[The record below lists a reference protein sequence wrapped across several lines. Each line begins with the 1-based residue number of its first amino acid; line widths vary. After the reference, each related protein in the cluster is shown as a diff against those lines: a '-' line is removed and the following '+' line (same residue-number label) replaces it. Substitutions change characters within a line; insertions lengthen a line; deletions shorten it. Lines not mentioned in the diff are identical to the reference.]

1 MVRNWII
8 HKLKIAPCYYEEV
21 IAYRKT
27 FEIRKNDRYFKVG
40 DRVLLKEYVNGEYT
54 GRSVMFKITYLTD
67 YEQKEG
73 YCVFS
78 IYPVNN

>member
-1 MVRNWII
+1 MVRVVTI
-8 HKLKIAPCYYEEV
+8 HELKIAPCYYEED
-21 IAYRKT
+21 IACRKT
-27 FEIRKNDRYFKVG
+27 FEIRKNDRDFQVG
-40 DRVLLKEYVNGEYT
+40 DRVLLQEYLDGEYT

-78 IYPVNN
+78 MYPVEK